1 MSLIEDYQLYIS
13 SNCHSCKKVLYR
25 LKQNETQISVIN
37 IDTDNYQLP
46 FKIMVIPALVKE
58 KRLIGYGYKDILQ
71 KLETT

>member
-1 MSLIEDYQLYIS
+1 MSLIEGYQLYIS
-13 SNCHSCKKVLYR
+13 SNCHSCKKVLYQ
-25 LKQNETQISVIN
+25 LKENEIKISVVN